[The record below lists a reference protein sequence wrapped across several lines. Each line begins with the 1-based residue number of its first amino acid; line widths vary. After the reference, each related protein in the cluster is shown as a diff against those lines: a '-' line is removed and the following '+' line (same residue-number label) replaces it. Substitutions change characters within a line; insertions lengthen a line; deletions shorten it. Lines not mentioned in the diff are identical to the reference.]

1 MVSLGHSV
9 SIRHRSVGRARQFS
23 QSPGGISQ
31 RRSREMCRTGGHQIC
46 PVIAPWPR
54 RRGHGGTQLM
64 RGRLRTLFLIDRAA
78 AAEVPAQVGG
88 AAAGRISRA
97 ASGILSCAGGC

>member
-1 MVSLGHSV
+1 
-9 SIRHRSVGRARQFS
+9 
-23 QSPGGISQ
+23 
-31 RRSREMCRTGGHQIC
+31 
-46 PVIAPWPR
+46 
-54 RRGHGGTQLM
+54 M